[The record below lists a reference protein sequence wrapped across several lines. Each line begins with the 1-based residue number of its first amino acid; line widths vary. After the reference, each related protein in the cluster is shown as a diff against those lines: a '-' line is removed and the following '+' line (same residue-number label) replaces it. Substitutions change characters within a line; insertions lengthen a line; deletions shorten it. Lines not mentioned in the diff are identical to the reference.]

1 MTDTTDHETIERL
14 TRERDEARSRFNEID
29 LCHMGQAP
37 CDWAMTLIR
46 ERDEAVSAL
55 PQAIRA
61 ERRRAEAAEAELA
74 RLKAP
79 LEGAKTTAAHAEVLR
94 EWVRAWPGQN
104 AASITVP
111 INHILSALDHATAAA
126 RLATER
132 ENEACADLAMAEP
145 ELEGDAPPELYNLD
159 PVEVARAAVRA
170 TKKSI
175 AAAIR
180 ARHSGKGE

>member
-126 RLATER
+126 RLAAER
-132 ENEACADLAMAEP
+132 ENDACAL
-145 ELEGDAPPELYNLD
+145 LEKPVSAKWASHNDHHVATSAILD
-159 PVEVARAAVRA
+159 MV
-170 TKKSI
+170 I
-175 AAAIR
+175 AIR
-180 ARHSGKGE
+180 ARHSKGE